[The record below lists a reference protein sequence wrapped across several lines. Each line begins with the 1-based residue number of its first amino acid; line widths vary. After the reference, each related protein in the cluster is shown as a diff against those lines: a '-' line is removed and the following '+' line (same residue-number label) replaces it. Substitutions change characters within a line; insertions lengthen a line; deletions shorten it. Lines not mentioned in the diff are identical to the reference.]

1 MKILYLYQ
9 HFVLP
14 EKSGITRTFEFARR
28 LVAMG
33 HEIHLIASDEELNSR
48 HSKPYIQIVNGI
60 HIHLLPI
67 PYHNSMGFFKRVM
80 AFMKYICGAI
90 RCGVHL
96 DYDLVYASSPPLTTT
111 LSGIFLARI
120 KKIPLVLEVRDLWPD
135 LPIAFGVLRDP
146 FSIILSKAIERLAYH
161 SSAHV
166 IALSPGIK
174 RAITARGVKSENISF
189 IPNSSDIESFR
200 LGKDRKPSLPKGID
214 KEDLIV
220 LYTGTLGIANG
231 VSYICSLAKETIHS
245 HPHIKFVV
253 IGDGKEKGLILDLAA
268 QYQVLGNNLFLLDPV
283 SKNEIP
289 IFYRRASLILNTLI
303 NKKELWN
310 ASPNKFFDA
319 LAAGRP
325 IAINFRG
332 WLADLILENQIGL
345 VLDPLDYKKAALQ
358 IVEAL
363 SLPLWVENRGRIALK
378 LGASHFD
385 RDLLAE
391 QLNEILIKVGGGV
404 GSNRDTSVGKKWG
417 NRPLS

>member
-33 HEIHLIASDEELNSR
+33 HEIHLIASDENLNNR

-67 PYHNSMGFFKRVM
+67 PYHNSMGFFKRIL
-80 AFMKYICGAI
+80 AFMKYIWGAI
-90 RCGVHL
+90 RCGGHL

-111 LSGIFLARI
+111 LAAIFLAR
-120 KKIPLVLEVRDLWPD
+120 KKRVPLVLEVRDLWPD
-135 LPIAFGVLRDP
+135 LPIAFRVLRDP
-146 FSIILSKAIERLAYH
+146 FSIMLTKAIERLAYD

-174 RAITARGVKSENISF
+174 RAITARGVKSENISV
-189 IPNSSDIESFR
+189 IPNSCDIQSFN
-200 LGKDRKPSLPKGID
+200 LCKDIKPSFPEIID
-214 KEDLIV
+214 KEDLMV

-231 VSYICSLAKETIHS
+231 VSYICSLAKQTIHS

-253 IGDGKEKGLILDLAA
+253 VGDGKEKSLILNLAA
-268 QYQVLGNNLFLLDPV
+268 QYQVLGNNFFLLDPV

-289 IFYRRASLILNTLI
+289 IFYHRASLILNTLI

-332 WLADLILENQIGL
+332 WLADLILEKQIGL
-345 VLDPLDYKKAALQ
+345 VLDPLDSEKAALQ

-363 SLPLWVENRGRIALK
+363 SLPFWVENRGRSALK
-378 LGASHFD
+378 LGTSHFD
-385 RDLLAE
+385 REFLAQ
-391 QLNEILIKVGGGV
+391 QLNEILNKVGGGV
-404 GSNRDTSVGKKWG
+404 DRNRNISVAEKMG
-417 NRPLS
+417 

>member
-33 HEIHLIASDEELNSR
+33 HEIHLIASDEDLNSR

-111 LSGIFLARI
+111 LSAIFLARI

-146 FSIILSKAIERLAYH
+146 FSIILTKAIERLAYH

-268 QYQVLGNNLFLLDPV
+268 QIRRYRGWEASGQDEADIALLYKDLKSLKQRKHRMRV
-283 SKNEIP
+283 S
-289 IFYRRASLILNTLI
+289 FV
-303 NKKELWN
+303 
-310 ASPNKFFDA
+310 
-319 LAAGRP
+319 
-325 IAINFRG
+325 IAIGKGKASKTYKQNRKGNHVVRFAMAGCHVYISAYRILSDGSMSERG
-332 WLADLILENQIGL
+332 VILQSPYRET
-345 VLDPLDYKKAALQ
+345 
-358 IVEAL
+358 
-363 SLPLWVENRGRIALK
+363 
-378 LGASHFD
+378 F
-385 RDLLAE
+385 
-391 QLNEILIKVGGGV
+391 LNVA
-404 GSNRDTSVGKKWG
+404 
-417 NRPLS
+417 